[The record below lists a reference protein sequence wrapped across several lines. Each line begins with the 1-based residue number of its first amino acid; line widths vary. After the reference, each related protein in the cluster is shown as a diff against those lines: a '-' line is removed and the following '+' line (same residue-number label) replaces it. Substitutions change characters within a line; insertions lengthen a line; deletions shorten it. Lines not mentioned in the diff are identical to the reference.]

1 MKLKGSAQQL
11 PNRWR
16 DILDS
21 LRKSG
26 SRELKERV
34 YQLCHYYQWYFLHNQ
49 MIQKKRFPAG
59 LRYKYLLWRIW
70 LVPPYAL
77 VNMLSLSSRA
87 GEPMRKNANK
97 HIYLKKSCAFTIFP
111 DEMCKWRQ
119 IQFPPT
125 SALVNLFWQLVVG
138 WRENLLCKLFVTLQP
153 SRKWCFK
160 RRRTQASLSR
170 LAWLS
175 LEKGVP
181 ILATMLHKSS
191 GWAARDWLHVL
202 WEPTFQQRVC
212 VTVARKMFG
221 DK

>member
-1 MKLKGSAQQL
+1 M

-26 SRELKERV
+26 SRELKEGL
-34 YQLCHYYQWYFLHNQ
+34 YQLCSYYQWYYVHNQ
-49 MIQKKRFPAG
+49 MIQNKRSQLVWDINIYCGAYGWCRHMLWSICLVCQVEQADTWGKSPTNRSTSKKF
-59 LRYKYLLWRIW
+59 
-70 LVPPYAL
+70 
-77 VNMLSLSSRA
+77 
-87 GEPMRKNANK
+87 
-97 HIYLKKSCAFTIFP
+97 AFTIFP

-119 IQFPPT
+119 IEFPPT
-125 SALVNLFWQLVVG
+125 SALVNLFWQVVVG

-153 SRKWCFK
+153 SCKWCFK
-160 RRRTQASLSR
+160 RRRTEASLSR

-191 GWAARDWLHVL
+191 GSAARDWLHVL
-202 WEPTFQQRVC
+202 WEPTF
-212 VTVARKMFG
+212 
-221 DK
+221 